1 MENAPR
7 YKVGD
12 LVSVAKWDA
21 TERPEVRIGSPAKVI
36 GIDQCQ
42 CESGFLLALQ
52 GSNYGAKI
60 QLDQGWVTPWVSPM
74 EGGHP

>member
-21 TERPEVRIGSPAKVI
+21 TERPEVQIGSPAKVI
-36 GIDQCQ
+36 RIFREHCQ
-42 CESGFLLALQ
+42 TGFMLGVQ
-52 GSNYGAKI
+52 GPTGETGY
-60 QLDQGWVTPWVSPM
+60 LDQDWVSPWVSPM
-74 EGGHP
+74 EGVQP